1 MNDIVSRIYELISQ
15 SGMSKS
21 SFADKIGISRN
32 TVQNWKK
39 LNSLPTLNVIL
50 KICGLFNIT
59 VEQFFCGVGRL
70 DGKNQEEKFLDNWR
84 MLNDAEKLA
93 IRNCLA
99 AFKVDKAVEND

>member
-39 LNSLPTLNVIL
+39 LNSLPPLNVIL

-59 VEQFFCGVGRL
+59 VE
-70 DGKNQEEKFLDNWR
+70 
-84 MLNDAEKLA
+84 
-93 IRNCLA
+93 
-99 AFKVDKAVEND
+99 